1 MDHESWP
8 RNPNYEDNNILKSI
22 FLAHSETG
30 KDPSNSLQI
39 SLKICDQET
48 K

>member
-30 KDPSNSLQI
+30 KDPYTLNP
-39 SLKICDQET
+39 KG
-48 K
+48 KP